1 MPYHNSH
8 WVYKESIMKGF
19 LYLVSFLCIGM
30 GGCTILYTDETRR
43 FVKSIFNE
51 IDRKFI
57 SAFELIMG
65 ILLLISATA
74 SRQSWFIRL
83 FGLLAILE
91 GAVIFLIPKNLYDEL
106 MDWYLNS
113 ASNQTYRLFGI
124 LSLILGTAIL
134 SWII

>member
-1 MPYHNSH
+1 
-8 WVYKESIMKGF
+8 MKGF
-19 LYLVSFLCIGM
+19 LYVISFFCIAM
-30 GGCTILYTDETRR
+30 GCCTILYTDETRR

-57 SAFELIMG
+57 SAFEIIMG
-65 ILLLISATA
+65 VLLLISAAA

>member
-1 MPYHNSH
+1 
-8 WVYKESIMKGF
+8 MKGF
-19 LYLVSFLCIGM
+19 LYVISFLCIAM
-30 GGCTILYTDETRR
+30 GCCTILYTDETRR

-74 SRQSWFIRL
+74 SRQAWFIRL
-83 FGLLAILE
+83 FGLLAIIE

-124 LSLILGTAIL
+124 LSLVFGTAIL
-134 SWII
+134 SWIM

>member
-1 MPYHNSH
+1 
-8 WVYKESIMKGF
+8 MKGF
-19 LYLVSFLCIGM
+19 LYVISFFCIAM
-30 GGCTILYTDETRR
+30 GCCTILYTDETRR

-57 SAFELIMG
+57 SVFELIMG

-74 SRQSWFIRL
+74 SRQAWFIRL
-83 FGLLAILE
+83 FGLLAIIE

-106 MDWYLNS
+106 IDWYLNS

-124 LSLILGTAIL
+124 LSLVFGTAIL
-134 SWII
+134 SWIM

>member
-1 MPYHNSH
+1 
-8 WVYKESIMKGF
+8 MKGF
-19 LYLVSFLCIGM
+19 LYLISFFCIAM
-30 GGCTILYTDETRR
+30 GCCTILYTDETRR

-51 IDRKFI
+51 IDRRFI
-57 SAFELIMG
+57 SAFEIIMG
-65 ILLLISATA
+65 ILLLISAAA

-113 ASNQTYRLFGI
+113 TSDQTYRLFGI

>member
-1 MPYHNSH
+1 
-8 WVYKESIMKGF
+8 MKGF
-19 LYLVSFLCIGM
+19 LYIASFFCIAM
-30 GGCTILYTDETRR
+30 GCCTILYTDETRR

-74 SRQSWFIRL
+74 SRQAWFIRL
-83 FGLLAILE
+83 IGLLAIIE

-113 ASNQTYRLFGI
+113 ASDQTYRLFGI
-124 LSLILGTAIL
+124 LSLVFGTAIL
-134 SWII
+134 SWIM

>member
-1 MPYHNSH
+1 
-8 WVYKESIMKGF
+8 MKGF
-19 LYLVSFLCIGM
+19 LYLISFFCIAM
-30 GGCTILYTDETRR
+30 GCCTILYTDETRR

-51 IDRKFI
+51 IDRRFI
-57 SAFELIMG
+57 SAFEIIMG
-65 ILLLISATA
+65 ILLLISAAA

>member
-1 MPYHNSH
+1 
-8 WVYKESIMKGF
+8 MKGF
-19 LYLVSFLCIGM
+19 LYIISFFCIAM
-30 GGCTILYTDETRR
+30 GCCTILYTDETRK
-43 FVKSIFNE
+43 FVKSIFTE

-83 FGLLAILE
+83 FGLLAMLE

>member
-1 MPYHNSH
+1 
-8 WVYKESIMKGF
+8 MKGF
-19 LYLVSFLCIGM
+19 LYIASFFCIAM
-30 GGCTILYTDETRR
+30 GCCTILYTDETRK

-57 SAFELIMG
+57 SAFELIIG

-74 SRQSWFIRL
+74 SRQAWFIRL
-83 FGLLAILE
+83 IGLMAIIE
-91 GAVIFLIPKNLYDEL
+91 GGVIFLIPKNLYDEL

-124 LSLILGTAIL
+124 LSLVFGTAIL
-134 SWII
+134 SWIM

>member
-1 MPYHNSH
+1 
-8 WVYKESIMKGF
+8 MKGF
-19 LYLVSFLCIGM
+19 LYIISFFCIAM
-30 GGCTILYTDETRR
+30 GCCTILYTDETRK

-83 FGLLAILE
+83 FGLLAMLE

>member
-1 MPYHNSH
+1 
-8 WVYKESIMKGF
+8 
-19 LYLVSFLCIGM
+19 
-30 GGCTILYTDETRR
+30 
-43 FVKSIFNE
+43 
-51 IDRKFI
+51 
-57 SAFELIMG
+57 MG

-83 FGLLAILE
+83 FGLLAIIE

-124 LSLILGTAIL
+124 LSLVFGTAIL
-134 SWII
+134 SWIM

>member
-1 MPYHNSH
+1 
-8 WVYKESIMKGF
+8 MKGF
-19 LYLVSFLCIGM
+19 LYVISFFCIAM
-30 GGCTILYTDETRR
+30 GCCTILYTEETRK
-43 FVKSIFNE
+43 FVKSIFSE

-57 SAFELIMG
+57 SVFELIIG

-83 FGLLAILE
+83 FGLMAIIE
-91 GAVIFLIPKNLYDEL
+91 GGVIFFIPKNLYDDL

-113 ASNQTYRLFGI
+113 ASDQTYRLFGI
-124 LSLILGTAIL
+124 LSLVLGIAIL

>member
-1 MPYHNSH
+1 
-8 WVYKESIMKGF
+8 MKGF
-19 LYLVSFLCIGM
+19 LYIISFFCIAM
-30 GGCTILYTDETRR
+30 GCCTILYTDETRK

-57 SAFELIMG
+57 SAFEIIMG

>member
-1 MPYHNSH
+1 
-8 WVYKESIMKGF
+8 MKGF
-19 LYLVSFLCIGM
+19 LYVISFFCIAM
-30 GGCTILYTDETRR
+30 GCCTILYTDETRR

-74 SRQSWFIRL
+74 RRQAWFIRL
-83 FGLLAILE
+83 FGLLAIIE

-124 LSLILGTAIL
+124 LSLVFGTAIL
-134 SWII
+134 SWIM

>member
-1 MPYHNSH
+1 
-8 WVYKESIMKGF
+8 MKGF
-19 LYLVSFLCIGM
+19 LYVISFFCIAM
-30 GGCTILYTDETRR
+30 GCCTILYTDETRR
-43 FVKSIFNE
+43 FVKSIFKE
-51 IDRKFI
+51 IDRRFI

-83 FGLLAILE
+83 FGLMAIIE

-106 MDWYLNS
+106 MDWYFNS
-113 ASNQTYRLFGI
+113 ASDQTYRLFGI